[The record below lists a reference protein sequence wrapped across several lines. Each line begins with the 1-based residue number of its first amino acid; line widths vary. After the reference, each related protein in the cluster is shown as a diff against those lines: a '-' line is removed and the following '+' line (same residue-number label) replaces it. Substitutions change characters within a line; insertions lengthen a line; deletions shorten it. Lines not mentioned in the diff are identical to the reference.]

1 MEKNAVP
8 NPANKRG
15 VGEKTPTFVQNEFTP
30 WCLKL
35 NIFLKI
41 WYGLQIVGKFFFKFY
56 KNLKKL
62 CFHGENGNKLGCF
75 VCK

>member
-35 NIFLKI
+35 NIFLKS
-41 WYGLQIVGKFFFKFY
+41 GMGY
-56 KNLKKL
+56 KL
-62 CFHGENGNKLGCF
+62 
-75 VCK
+75 